1 MVQWILPFWHW
12 QRLQFSSHLLPS
24 AVTCPL
30 AMQVL
35 PMTVNDT
42 NRRLWHGKKEVVWSF
57 WVKNCAAQSQILMRF
72 FFWQL
77 NRVKLLLWK
86 LRVLEVRVLV
96 FFSRRIYG
104 LLREQVRLVVMQFT
118 QAYMTLTFLTLWSWS
133 SRWAKAAVTIDFI
146 YAGWAKWTGRRLT
159 LVYIWKNKENLLEI
173 RLWMSLKHSSSMD
186 SNRYS
191 LVSQEKYWNIVT
203 NI

>member
-30 AMQVL
+30 AIQFL

-42 NRRLWHGKKEVVWSF
+42 NRRLRHGKKEVVWSF
-57 WVKNCAAQSQILMRF
+57 WVNNCAAQSQILMR

-86 LRVLEVRVLV
+86 LMVLEVLMWVLV
-96 FFSRRIYG
+96 FFSRRNYG
-104 LLREQVRLVVMQFT
+104 LPRGQVRLIVMQFV
-118 QAYMTLTFLTLWSWS
+118 ASLHKLIWLSPSW
-133 SRWAKAAVTIDFI
+133 
-146 YAGWAKWTGRRLT
+146 
-159 LVYIWKNKENLLEI
+159 
-173 RLWMSLKHSSSMD
+173 HSGPD
-186 SNRYS
+186 LPGGQR
-191 LVSQEKYWNIVT
+191 QR
-203 NI
+203 